1 MRRAVLLL
9 IAALPLLAARAEAV
23 TIKEI
28 IELTRAGLSDEVL
41 LALIE
46 VDQRVFSID
55 PATLKELKAAGVS
68 EPVIVALIRSG
79 RMAPIEPPLAEPLA
93 QPEPPAP
100 QVIVIDHEPVVR
112 EVAVPVAVP
121 VYFPVFPQVR
131 GHHRAVPVNPAVPP
145 EVPIVGQPPPSPR
158 RAVHARPVY
167 WGWGGKLRP
176 DAWKPGPDEQPN
188 RPRPE
193 R

>member
-1 MRRAVLLL
+1 MRRAVVLLTV
-9 IAALPLLAARAEAV
+9 LLALVPGRADAV

-55 PATLKELKAAGVS
+55 PGTLKELKAAGVS
-68 EPVIVALIRSG
+68 ERVIVAMVRSG
-79 RMAPIEPPLAEPLA
+79 RSPVPQEIPAMPE
-93 QPEPPAP
+93 PEPPQP
-100 QVIVIDHEPVVR
+100 QVVVIEHEPVVH

-121 VYFPVFPQVR
+121 VYVPVVQRVRR
-131 GHHRAVPVNPAVPP
+131 GHHDAPPNPAVPLEFP
-145 EVPIVGQPPPSPR
+145 GVGSFPREQPP
-158 RAVHARPVY
+158 AQAAPVY

-176 DAWKPGPDEQPN
+176 DAWKPAEPEK
-188 RPRPE
+188 PR
-193 R
+193 RRHD